1 MNMRNLVRRSLLC
14 GTVVCGLGAT
24 GQAMADSRHF
34 DLPAEPAVK
43 SIPLFAMQ
51 AGIQIIAPVD
61 QLAGIDTLL
70 VKGDFERNQAL
81 KHLLRGTPLVIASD
95 DGKTVV
101 LRLAAANTA
110 ATPRGSET
118 AANGDGDNF
127 ESVVVTAEKREQP
140 VNRVPMSITVASGDE
155 LRNSGITQLKDL
167 GLITPGFSYADSY
180 VGSPI
185 LTMRGVGFS
194 DISLGGR
201 PTVSTY
207 SDEAPIPFAIE
218 TRGTTLDLDRVEVLK
233 GPQGTLFGQN
243 STGGAIN
250 YIAAKPT
257 QTFKA
262 GVDAS
267 YGNFN
272 ALDIAGFVSGPLSDT
287 VSARVAV
294 NRTENDPWQKS
305 YTSGANNGAGD
316 FTSGRISLAWTPTE
330 RLVVQTSVNGWVDAS
345 EMQAS
350 QLQAVTPKSTGATAL
365 IPGLLTYPVA
375 PQNATAADFNTGL
388 DYHKNNNFL
397 QANVRADYLL
407 TERLTLTS
415 LSSYSQ
421 YVEHQLADEDGTA
434 LINLHEYTRG
444 HITSWF
450 EELRLSGEFGDGSHF
465 VIGANYAHDSVY
477 QRNNTMF
484 PQGTTGLTFMPL
496 GLPVFS
502 DFDNFSDQREDT
514 YAGFADIDYKLTDR
528 LIVAAGARYTEADN
542 RFQGCSADS
551 GDGIAASDLGPFQ
564 NYVRSQYGL
573 PPNPPIA
580 KGACFTA
587 NALYVPGLVTNTLD
601 ESNVSWRAGVQWTP
615 LEKTML
621 YANVSRGYKAGGFP
635 DLGALNAAQYQPAK
649 QESVQAYEAGFK
661 STMADDSVQLNGA
674 VFYYD
679 YSDKQILG
687 AVLDPVFG
695 SLFKLVNVPKS
706 QIKGAELQFD
716 WVPLTGLTISGG
728 GTYIASEILGG
739 FSNYNAFGA
748 VQSFNH
754 ETFPNTPSW
763 QLVSA
768 ADYRW
773 ALTDNLDG
781 FVGGNV
787 SYRSSAFSQLG
798 EQAPLA
804 LKGYALVNLRA
815 GVESQDGQWRASI
828 WGRNVGDVYYWT
840 VAMHT
845 TDVNTRLAGMPAT
858 YGVDLAYRLN

>member
-1 MNMRNLVRRSLLC
+1 MRNLVRRSLLC
-14 GTVVCGLGAT
+14 GTVLFGLSVT
-24 GQAMADSRHF
+24 GPAIAESRHF
-34 DLPAEPAVK
+34 DLPAQPAVK

-51 AGIQIIAPVD
+51 AGIQIVAPTD
-61 QLAGIDTLL
+61 HLAGINTVSLN
-70 VKGDFERNQAL
+70 GDFERDQAL
-81 KHLLRGTPLVIASD
+81 KQLLRGTPLVIASD

-101 LRLAAANTA
+101 LQLAAANTSS
-110 ATPRGSET
+110 TPRGREA
-118 AANGDGDNF
+118 AANKDADNF

-140 VNRVPMSITVASGDE
+140 VNSVPMSITVASGDE
-155 LRNSGITQLKDL
+155 LRNAGITQLKDL
-167 GLITPGFSYADSY
+167 GLITPGFSYANSY

-218 TRGTTLDLDRVEVLK
+218 TRGATLDLER
-233 GPQGTLFGQN
+233 
-243 STGGAIN
+243 
-250 YIAAKPT
+250 
-257 QTFKA
+257 TFEA

-267 YGNFN
+267 YGSFN
-272 ALDIAGFVSGPLSDT
+272 ALDIAGFVSGPLSES

-294 NRTENDPWQKS
+294 NRTQNDPWQKS
-305 YTSGANNGAGD
+305 YTSGAKNGAGD
-316 FTSGRISLAWTPTE
+316 FTSGRISLAWTPIE
-330 RLVVQTSVNGWVDAS
+330 RLAVQLSVNGWIDGS

-375 PQNATAADFNTGL
+375 PQNARAADFNTGL
-388 DYHKNNNFL
+388 NYHKNNNFL
-397 QANVRADYLL
+397 QANIRADYLL
-407 TERLTLTS
+407 TDRLTLTS

-421 YVEHQLADEDGTA
+421 YAEHQLADEDGTA

-450 EELRLSGEFGDGSHF
+450 QEVRLSGEFGDGSHF

-484 PQGTTGLTFMPL
+484 PQGTTGLTFVPL

-502 DFDNFSDQREDT
+502 NFDNFSDQREDT
-514 YAGFADIDYKLTDR
+514 YAGFANIDYKLTDQ
-528 LIVAAGARYTEADN
+528 LIVTAGARYTKADN

-551 GDGIAASDLGPFQ
+551 GDGVAASDAGPFQ
-564 NYVRSQYGL
+564 NYLRSKFGL

-587 NALYVPGLVTNTLD
+587 NSLYVPGLVTNTLD
-601 ESNVSWRAGVQWTP
+601 ESNVSWRAGAQWTP

-635 DLGALNAAQYQPAK
+635 DLGALNASQYQPAK

-661 STMADDSVQLNGA
+661 STLANNTVQLNGA

-679 YSDKQILG
+679 YSNKQILG
-687 AVLDPVFG
+687 AILDPVFG

-706 QIKGAELQFD
+706 QIKGAELQAN

-728 GTYIASEILGG
+728 GTYIASEVLGG
-739 FSNYNAFGA
+739 FSNYNAFGV
-748 VQSFNH
+748 VQNFNH
-754 ETFPNTPSW
+754 EAFPNTPTW

-768 ADYRW
+768 ADYHW
-773 ALTDNLDG
+773 PLTGGLDG

-798 EQAPLA
+798 KLAPLA
-804 LKGYALVNLRA
+804 LKGYAIVNLRA

-858 YGVDLAYRLN
+858 YGVDLAYKLN